1 MKMLRTL
8 LLLFA
13 LLFTQALPA
22 HAAEGD
28 GVRARLAKPAV
39 LRGQFEQQKQLQ
51 GFGNPLKSSGDFLL
65 LRDRG
70 IAWNTR
76 APFASSTRLTRK
88 KLLATMPDG
97 SSQVLIDASASPG
110 MAAVNAL
117 LMALVAGDLD
127 ALATRFTLKE
137 ALRVDG
143 GWSLTLQPRDA
154 ALKQAFSRI
163 VLDGDRYVRGVEIV
177 EPAGDRTRIRF
188 SGLREAPPATRQ
200 EAAQLD

>member
-1 MKMLRTL
+1 MKVLRAL
-8 LLLFA
+8 LLMFA
-13 LLFTQALPA
+13 LLSVFVLPA
-22 HAAEGD
+22 HAKDGD

-51 GFGNPLKSSGDFLL
+51 GFRNPLKSSGDFLL

-76 APFASSTRLTRK
+76 LPFASSTRLTRR

-97 SSQVLIDASASPG
+97 STQVLVDASASPA

-137 ALRVDG
+137 ALRADG
-143 GWSLTLQPRDA
+143 CWSLTLQPRDA

-188 SGLREAPPATRQ
+188 SGLREAPPATKQ

>member
-1 MKMLRTL
+1 MNIWRTL
-8 LLLFA
+8 LLLFV
-13 LLFTQALPA
+13 LLSTLALPA
-22 HAAEGD
+22 HAKDGD

-51 GFGNPLKSSGDFLL
+51 GFRNPLKSSGDFLL

-76 APFASSTRLTRK
+76 LPFASSTRLTRR

-97 SSQVLIDASASPG
+97 STQVLVDASASPA

-137 ALRVDG
+137 ALLADG

-154 ALKQAFSRI
+154 GLKQAFSRI

-188 SGLREAPPATRQ
+188 SGLREGPPATRQ